1 MVHLASVQ
9 SDKQIQEGSVGEF
22 SDIEF
27 PALDE
32 NTITSSVYGSKWAG
46 RELPKHEMP
55 EDEMPK
61 EVAYR
66 MIKVCYGRSRTRV
79 ILTWS
84 LGRFNS
90 RRYTHTQSCFV
101 CDNIYGGRS
110 REVDGRSFC

>member
-9 SDKQIQEGSVGEF
+9 SDEQIRKESVSEF
-22 SDIEF
+22 SDVEF

-46 RELPKHEMP
+46 QELPKHEMP

-66 MIKVCYGRSRTRV
+66 MIKVCHAQFQNMHQAELRSRT
-79 ILTWS
+79 I
-84 LGRFNS
+84 
-90 RRYTHTQSCFV
+90 
-101 CDNIYGGRS
+101 
-110 REVDGRSFC
+110 